1 MLLGKIM
8 GNSLIRLIYTDR
20 MVGRVLIKV
29 FTVSVLCIISSF
41 AGCILTMI
49 CVVCK
54 ENGEQEISD
63 KEQEKFILK
72 YNNMHNPE

>member
-1 MLLGKIM
+1 MLLGKTM
-8 GNSLIRLIYTDR
+8 GNWLIRLIYTDR
-20 MVGRVLIKV
+20 MVGRLLIKV
-29 FTVSVLCIISSF
+29 LTVSVLCIISSF

-54 ENGEQEISD
+54 ESGEQEISD
-63 KEQEKFILK
+63 KEQEKFIRK